1 MAASKIHKQVQ
12 LPRWL
17 LILILVLI
25 PLAFLINLGVQ
36 PFIDDEGNRAT
47 VALEM
52 IWSGNFIT
60 PTLHGEYYYNKPPL
74 WNWMLVLSMWLHG
87 GASEWAVRFPAV
99 LALWGF
105 AGTVFV
111 YFRKHMSFERSLLVA
126 FMLLSCGRIALWE
139 SLVGLIDLAFS
150 WTVFT
155 LIMVHYHESEKER
168 WGRMFLVTYLLMVIG
183 FMFKGLPAIA
193 FQGIT
198 LLLVFYFRKAWR
210 KLFSLAHIGSGLLA
224 VGLIAAYYAVYH
236 QYHSLEEVFRVLFV
250 ESGKRTAAA
259 YGWWDTVKHMLNF
272 PIELSY
278 HFLPWTVLLF
288 LLLRRSARERLQEG
302 AFVRFCRYAFFLNLI
317 IYWLSPNFYPRYI
330 LMLLPLGFLQL
341 VHMIPDEIGEKDYVY
356 WIVRVVLGLFILVL
370 AAAGLAPIFVEDT
383 QFISGLYLKSGISF
397 LLLMGL
403 FVLYWK
409 QPNWQYF
416 ILVASF
422 LLFRVG
428 FDLLALP
435 PRAVDSSAQRLRDS
449 TIEFAQ
455 RWQDRELFVFLETH
469 MEPANSYYLQKE
481 QDRIVARKKQDFNTE
496 EYYIFNPLQYDRSL
510 FETPVDSF
518 VVRHSISPAYYVGQ
532 LKSVDL
538 ETIEA
543 GTIGERP
550 GF

>member
-1 MAASKIHKQVQ
+1 MQ

-17 LILILVLI
+17 LIVILALI
-25 PLAFLINLGVQ
+25 PLAFLVNLGVQ

-74 WNWMLVLSMWLHG
+74 WNWILALSIWLHG

-105 AGTVFV
+105 AATVFS
-111 YFRKHMSFERSLLVA
+111 YFRKHISFERALLVA
-126 FMLLSCGRIALWE
+126 FMLLTCGRIIMWE

-150 WTVFT
+150 WTIFT
-155 LIMVHYHESEKER
+155 LIMVHYHESAKER
-168 WGRMFLVTYLLMVIG
+168 WGRMFLLTYLLMVVG

-198 LLLVFYFRKAWR
+198 LLLVLYYRKAW
-210 KLFSLAHIGSGLLA
+210 KQLFSLAHIGSGLLA
-224 VGLIAAYYAVYH
+224 VGLIAAYYGIYH

-259 YGWWDTVKHMLNF
+259 YGWWDTIKHMLNF

-278 HFLPWTVLLF
+278 HFLPWTLLLL
-288 LLLRRSARERLQEG
+288 LLLRKSARLRLRG
-302 AFVRFCRYAFFLNLI
+302 DDFIRFCRFAFFINII

-330 LMLLPLGFLQL
+330 LMLLPLGFVQL
-341 VHMIPDEIGEKDYVY
+341 VQLIPDNIEQRDYLY
-356 WIVRVVLGLFILVL
+356 WIIRIIIGLFILVL
-370 AAAGLAPIFVEDT
+370 AAAGLAPIFVDDT
-383 QFISGLYLKSGISF
+383 QFISGLYWKSGLSF
-397 LLLMGL
+397 LLLLGL
-403 FVLYWK
+403 FLLYWK
-409 QPNWQYF
+409 RPNWQYF

-422 LLFRVG
+422 MLFRVG

-449 TIEFAQ
+449 SVEFAQ
-455 RWQDRELFVFLETH
+455 RWEARELFVFLETH
-469 MEPANSYYLQKE
+469 MEPATSYYLQKT
-481 QDRIVARKKQDFNTE
+481 QDQMIRRKKENLNTSD
-496 EYYIFNPLQYDRSL
+496 YYIFNPAQYHGSL
-510 FETPVDSF
+510 FEAPVDSF
-518 VVRHSISPAYYVGQ
+518 VVRHSTSPVYYVGKLRTTDQ
-532 LKSVDL
+532 KEIS
-538 ETIEA
+538 EK
-543 GTIGERP
+543 TIGERP